1 MNRFERPAL
10 RAMTGYTF
18 GEQPQDGSVIKL
30 NTNEN
35 PYAPSPAVA
44 QALADFDVATLRR
57 YPSPL
62 AEGAGRPRR
71 RSTA

>member
-1 MNRFERPAL
+1 
-10 RAMTGYTF
+10 MTGYTF

-57 YPSPL
+57 YPSPPRRRVS
-62 AEGAGRPRR
+62 RPRR